1 MIQQTIDQ
9 ISSNSESG
17 LGIVSIAH
25 RLSTV
30 RNSDLIYVLNRGQL
44 VEQGSH
50 TQLMEMKG
58 AYYALVAAQE
68 SSEKA
73 SEEAKSEL
81 PHEHTSAML
90 TRQLSEKSAESQN
103 ARIAREKKE
112 EEEREKQIVKN
123 YKAHGL

>member
-50 TQLMEMKG
+50 QQLMELKG

-73 SEEAKSEL
+73 EEKEL

-90 TRQLSEKSAESQN
+90 TRQLSEQSAESQN

-123 YKAHGL
+123 YKARAYL